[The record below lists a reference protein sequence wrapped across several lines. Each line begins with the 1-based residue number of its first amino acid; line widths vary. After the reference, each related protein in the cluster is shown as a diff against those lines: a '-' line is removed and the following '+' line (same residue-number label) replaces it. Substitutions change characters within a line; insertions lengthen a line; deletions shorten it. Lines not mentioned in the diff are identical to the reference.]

1 MMKTSRR
8 SPLPLEAMLASPQ
21 HLVARL
27 VLAELLA
34 KRGEGA
40 LERKAL
46 LYRKRPKG

>member
-1 MMKTSRR
+1 MKTSPKP
-8 SPLPLEAMLASPQ
+8 SLPLGAMLRRPQ
-21 HLVARL
+21 QFVARL

-46 LYRKRPKG
+46 LYGKRPER